1 MANKDSN
8 IKLGV
13 NRYLMVPINT
23 IHFLIYKR
31 IAYYNEL

>member
-1 MANKDSN
+1 MADKDSK

-13 NRYLMVPINT
+13 NRYLTVPINT
-23 IHFLIYKR
+23 IHFLIYRR